1 MENNRVCTAT
11 LAGLPAPASDCPAP
25 LAAPGGDPHTS
36 SPHSTGWTCW
46 VQGQRATA
54 EQCGWV
60 WTLSVSPPRVHALGW
75 CSPLGPPQE
84 SRLGQEERTGSWK
97 QAQVTWVR
105 IPGSRSEV
113 QGGPTVPL
121 PSGLQSPLS
130 CGRGQWE
137 RGRWGSSKA
146 QGPLL
151 TCFKGNSA
159 LNVCHPCSPISA
171 LSLKTRTS
179 PLDGC
184 LLARAA
190 CPPPLPPL
198 AHPC

>member
-1 MENNRVCTAT
+1 MFVLPPWQDFQLQPLTALPLWQLQEVT
-11 LAGLPAPASDCPAP
+11 RIPPVHTAQGGRAGCRGRGQLRSSVAGCGPSASLHPGCMLWGGVHPWAHLRSPDLGKKNGQAPRSKR
-25 LAAPGGDPHTS
+25 
-36 SPHSTGWTCW
+36 
-46 VQGQRATA
+46 RA
-54 EQCGWV
+54 
-60 WTLSVSPPRVHALGW
+60 
-75 CSPLGPPQE
+75 
-84 SRLGQEERTGSWK
+84 
-97 QAQVTWVR
+97 TWVR
-105 IPGSRSEV
+105 IPRSRSEV

-151 TCFKGNSA
+151 TCFKGDSA